1 MFDKIIKEICVELDI
16 KYNYL
21 SKDWIIRLE
30 KDGIVKFLAGNKFDL
45 NPHALGL
52 VMDDKYAFYDIVSN
66 LGIPACEHR
75 IFYKPGNGYEYAKGC
90 NSYLDIYR
98 CFDEYDRDV
107 VVKINNGSL
116 GIDVY
121 HVKDKERLKEIVDKL
136 FIKNYSISICPYYK
150 IKNEYRV
157 IVLDKEIK
165 LVYKKI
171 RPVVYGDGVSSI
183 NTLLRRFNSYYF
195 KDKNISEEV
204 LDKDMEYVYDWH
216 FNLSKGSI
224 ASMDIDKVLRKRL
237 EDIARETA
245 SKMGIVFASID
256 IIEEDNGEL
265 RVLEAN
271 SGVTIDK
278 AINFI
283 DNGYEVA
290 KNIYKDATKMMFN
303 I

>member
-1 MFDKIIKEICVELDI
+1 MLFSKE
-16 KYNYL
+16 
-21 SKDWIIRLE
+21 
-30 KDGIVKFLAGNKFDL
+30 
-45 NPHALGL
+45 
-52 VMDDKYAFYDIVSN
+52 YDIMLFDMLQADKKVRSKILEFLDGCPGEFLKRIREVIKINEEN
-66 LGIPACEHR
+66 LDKKDRTLEGIIHSMENDYYYIFKLNKWDKSLILTRYR
-75 IFYKPGNGYEYAKGC
+75 IV
-90 NSYLDIYR
+90 DDR
-98 CFDEYDRDV
+98 EYDKLDLLLNYEGEWIGTLIIDN
-107 VVKINNGSL
+107 KIKTEYMRKVTSL
-116 GIDVY
+116 GDIVNYRRGDIDEDRY
-121 HVKDKERLKEIVDKL
+121 
-136 FIKNYSISICPYYK
+136 NIS
-150 IKNEYRV
+150 RRR
-157 IVLDKEIK
+157 IVLDKDIK
-165 LVYKKI
+165 LIYKKI
-171 RPVVYGDGVSSI
+171 KPVVYGDGVSSI

-256 IIEEDNGEL
+256 IIEENNGEL

>member
-30 KDGIVKFLAGNKFDL
+30 KDGIVRFLAGNKFDL

-75 IFYKPGNGYEYAKGC
+75 IFYRPGNGCEYAKGC

-98 CFDEYDRDV
+98 CFDEYKKDV

-165 LVYKKI
+165 LIYKKI

-195 KDKNISEEV
+195 KDKNVSEEI
-204 LDKDMEYVYDWH
+204 LDKEIEYVYDWH

>member
-75 IFYKPGNGYEYAKGC
+75 IFYRPGNGCEYAKGC

-195 KDKNISEEV
+195 KDKNVSEEI